1 MRQEG
6 YSFLPT
12 YLDTLAMNYGD
23 EIRQVDFRRQPED
36 ARKQINKWVSGE
48 INGSIEDLLSLDAI
62 TLMTRLVLANAVY
75 FKAAW
80 RMPLDERATSFQTFY
95 ALDGSEWRVPMMR

>member
-1 MRQEG
+1 M
-6 YSFLPT
+6 
-12 YLDTLAMNYGD
+12 DYGD
-23 EIRQVDFRRQPED
+23 EIRQVDLRRQPED

-48 INGSIEDLLSLDAI
+48 TNGSIEDLLSSEAI
-62 TLMTRLVLANAVY
+62 TLMTRLVLANAVC

-95 ALDGSEWRVPMMR
+95 ALDCSEWRVPLMR